1 MKSLRFALCL
11 LPLLACQDGTL
22 VQPELTPS
30 PELGLAQAAVSH
42 GDLVKMVPASFAGD
56 WWVADVVFD
65 GCGGDPTL
73 YYSVLLEGSGTGS
86 HLGRYFA
93 SWTVC
98 WGFDGTFVSSAG
110 TITAANGDILNFYGS
125 QEHGTTHP
133 FYPDGTWEL
142 TNGYYDGGTGRFE
155 HAEGSY
161 DCAGTYNET
170 ITGGTM
176 RCQGMISSVG
186 SSK

>member
-11 LPLLACQDGTL
+11 LPLLACQDGTPL
-22 VQPELTPS
+22 QPELTPS
-30 PELGLAQAAVSH
+30 PELALAQAAVSR
-42 GDLVKMVPASFAGD
+42 GDQVKMVPAPFAGD
-56 WWVADVVFD
+56 WWVAGVDYT
-65 GCGGDPTL
+65 GCGGDPSL
-73 YYSVLLEGSGTGS
+73 YSVFLEGSGTGA
-86 HLGRYFA
+86 HLGRYLA

-98 WGFDGTFVSSAG
+98 WGYDGTFVFSDG
-110 TITAANGDILNFYGS
+110 TMTAANGDLLYFYGS

-155 HAEGSY
+155 HAEGWY
-161 DCAGTYNET
+161 DCAGTSNET
-170 ITGGTM
+170 MTGGTM
-176 RCQGMISSVG
+176 SCQGMISSVG